1 MSTGTAGK
9 RLPLEAFA
17 RGLAVIQAFGAH
29 QPSPTLSDLAKATG
43 LPRAT
48 VRRCVQTLVEL
59 GFAQSTGRQ
68 FSLSPKI
75 LKLGFAYLSSA
86 PLPRVAQ
93 RYLDQISDR
102 LNESSSVSVL
112 EGDEIVYVA
121 RASTTRIMA
130 VDLSVGSRLPA
141 FCTSM
146 GRVLLAAL
154 PQGEVRA
161 RMETVARRSFT
172 PSTITSIE
180 DLLSQLELVR
190 RQQFAVVDQEL
201 EIGLRS
207 IAVPVCGGGTRVVA
221 AINVSTQAARV
232 SLEQLRGPV
241 LQILRSA
248 AAELSASLGS

>member
-1 MSTGTAGK
+1 MSTRTAEK
-9 RLPLEAFA
+9 RPPLESFA

-29 QPSPTLSDLAKATG
+29 QPSPTLSDLSRATG

-48 VRRCVQTLVEL
+48 IRRCVQTLVEL

-68 FSLSPKI
+68 FSLNPKI

-86 PLPRVAQ
+86 PLPRLAQ

-112 EGDEIVYVA
+112 EGDEVVYVA

-161 RMETVARRSFT
+161 RMEKVTRQSFT
-172 PSTITSIE
+172 PSTITGIE

-190 RQQFAVVDQEL
+190 RQQFAIVDQEL

-207 IAVPVCGGGTRVVA
+207 IAVPVRAEGARVVG
-221 AINVSTQAARV
+221 AINVSTHAARV

>member
-1 MSTGTAGK
+1 MSTRTAGK
-9 RLPLEAFA
+9 RVPLESFA

-29 QPSPTLSDLAKATG
+29 QPTPTLSDLAKATG

-48 VRRCVQTLVEL
+48 IRRCVQTLVEL
-59 GFAQSTGRQ
+59 GFAQSAGRQ
-68 FSLSPKI
+68 FSLNPKI

-93 RYLDQISDR
+93 GYLDHISDR

-121 RASTTRIMA
+121 RASTKRIMA

-146 GRVLLAAL
+146 GRVLLSAL
-154 PQGEVRA
+154 SQSEVRA
-161 RMETVARRSFT
+161 RMEKVPRQAFT
-172 PSTITSIE
+172 PFTITRVE
-180 DLLSQLELVR
+180 DLLAQLELVR

-207 IAVPVCGGGTRVVA
+207 IAVPVRGEGARIVA

-232 SLEQLRGPV
+232 SLEQLHGPV

-248 AAELSASLGS
+248 AAELSAALGS